1 MNIDC
6 KNKNNDNEILKES
19 KIMRLLIVS
28 QSTSEKTEIPFDE
41 GIVVIKNDKT
51 FEGYG
56 NNDTYI
62 YGKLLENDGISLVAL
77 NNVNKV
83 SNYCVF
89 YKNDYYNGIKKQYS
103 SMYGMDGMDYDIQ
116 DVDIKLIPE
125 NFDFENKMSIE
136 EKIYDT
142 KRNLNIFVWSYSNY
156 FQEYLDYETRET
168 LEIMKI
174 YKNKKVTNKKR
185 RKRIRKQKKYLVY
198 GCFFCSLFF
207 SSSILWLVSISN
219 SLYKFANSLCLSLI

>member
-1 MNIDC
+1 MNVDC
-6 KNKNNDNEILKES
+6 KNNDNEILK
-19 KIMRLLIVS
+19 KPKNMRLLVVS
-28 QSTSEKTEIPFDE
+28 QTTSEKTETPFDE
-41 GIVVIKNDKT
+41 GIIVIKNDKT

-116 DVDIKLIPE
+116 DVTIKLIPE
-125 NFDFENKMSIE
+125 NINVENRKYIE
-136 EKIYDT
+136 EKICST
-142 KRNLNIFVWSYSNY
+142 RRNLNIFVWAYSNY

-174 YKNKKVTNKKR
+174 NRNKKVTNKKS
-185 RKRIRKQKKYLVY
+185 KK
-198 GCFFCSLFF
+198 
-207 SSSILWLVSISN
+207 
-219 SLYKFANSLCLSLI
+219 